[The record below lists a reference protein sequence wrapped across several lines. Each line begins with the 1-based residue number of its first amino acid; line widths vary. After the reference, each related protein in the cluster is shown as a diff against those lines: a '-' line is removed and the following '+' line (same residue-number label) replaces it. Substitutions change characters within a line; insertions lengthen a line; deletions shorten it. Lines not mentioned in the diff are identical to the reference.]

1 MIQNKKRKEVALDLK
16 TIELLELQAKRE
28 GRNLKNYM
36 EYILSEKAN
45 DFQLTEGYKKMMDKN
60 LYDFENGNLNF
71 TDWETVKNEMKKN
84 VI

>member
-1 MIQNKKRKEVALDLK
+1 MAQNKKRKEVTLDST

-28 GRNLKNYM
+28 GRKLKNYM

-45 DFQLTEGYKKMMDKN
+45 DFQLTDAYKEMMDKT
-60 LYDFENGNLNF
+60 LDDFDKGNINF
-71 TDWETVKNEMKKN
+71 TNWDALKCKIN

>member
-1 MIQNKKRKEVALDLK
+1 MLKNKKRKEVTLDTN

-28 GRNLKNYM
+28 GRKLKNYM

-45 DFQLTEGYKKMMDKN
+45 DFQLTDAYKEMMDKA
-60 LYDFENGNLNF
+60 LDDFDKGNINF
-71 TDWETVKNEMKKN
+71 TNWDTLKGKIN

>member
-1 MIQNKKRKEVALDLK
+1 MIQNKKRKEVALDIK

-28 GRNLKNYM
+28 GRKLKNYM

-45 DFQLTEGYKKMMDKN
+45 DFQLTEDYKKMMDKT
-60 LYDFENGNLNF
+60 LDDFEKGNLNF
-71 TDWETVKNEMKKN
+71 TDWETVKNKMKKN

>member
-1 MIQNKKRKEVALDLK
+1 MAQNKKRKEVTLDST

-28 GRNLKNYM
+28 GRKLKNYM

-45 DFQLTEGYKKMMDKN
+45 DFQLTDAYKEMMDKI
-60 LYDFENGNLNF
+60 LDDFDKGNINF
-71 TDWETVKNEMKKN
+71 TNWDALKCKIN